1 MDSGFTLSIDW
12 LAFTVL
18 ASNPQETMKILGGDW
33 NKAKGGF
40 RGYPLSWMR
49 VDGLRG
55 VGKLGTNAPRR
66 PNEIHVDF
74 SGGLA
79 SALTRDQIRTL
90 LQWVH
95 AQQGHVTR
103 IDCALDDRAGT
114 VPVSTIREA
123 VSAGQCVTRAAQVR
137 HIVSNLTHGT
147 GATTGETM
155 YFGSPQSQTL
165 LRIYDKRMEL
175 QSKGQ
180 ENWHEYG
187 TRWEL
192 ELKKDRAEQCARALA
207 TLDEADWKELVV
219 GLLRSYVDFRQIP
232 KDAEDEERYRAPVL
246 EWYALLTEGFQK
258 GRLAQEKQV
267 QTLQNVKRWVSDTL
281 TPMLAVICAT
291 PGGEAW
297 LLNEI
302 VRGIARWKDRHRTNS
317 QATHSVSPVC
327 RRSRGQPMLGGL
339 GVSTFPVIC
348 IMLTVKEL
356 SAWLNI
362 KQSHTLPLGLTKTV
376 PSVAFM
382 ASSALNLRRLRPG

>member
-1 MDSGFTLSIDW
+1 MDSSFTLTIDW

-18 ASNPQETMKILGGDW
+18 ASNPQETMKMLGGDW
-33 NKAKGGF
+33 SKAKGGF

-66 PNEIHVDF
+66 PNEIHVDL

-79 SALTRDQIRTL
+79 SALTLDQIRTL
-90 LQWVH
+90 LKWVH

-114 VPVSTIREA
+114 VPVATIREA

-165 LRIYDKRMEL
+165 LRIYDKRLEL

-180 ENWHEYG
+180 ENYQEYG

-207 TLDEADWKELVV
+207 TLEEADWKELVI
-219 GLLRSYVDFRQIP
+219 GLLRSYVDFRDIT
-232 KDAEDEERYRAPVL
+232 KETEDEERYRAPVL

-281 TPMLAVICAT
+281 TPNPWRGRMAT
-291 PGGEAW
+291 TGNCPGHCSVERPTPQFA
-297 LLNEI
+297 
-302 VRGIARWKDRHRTNS
+302 
-317 QATHSVSPVC
+317 QATIQSVSPVC

-339 GVSTFPVIC
+339 GVSGDSPGDLH
-348 IMLTVKEL
+348 MLTVKEL

-362 KQSHTLPLGLTKTV
+362 KESTLYLWVSKNKIP
-376 PSVAFM
+376 
-382 ASSALNLRRLRPG
+382 

>member
-1 MDSGFTLSIDW
+1 MDSSFTLSIDW

-18 ASNPQETMKILGGDW
+18 ASNPQETMRVLGGDW
-33 NKAKGGF
+33 SKAKGGF

-66 PNEIHVDF
+66 PNEIHVDL
-74 SGGLA
+74 SGGLT
-79 SALTRDQIRTL
+79 SALTLDQIRTL

-103 IDCALDDRAGT
+103 IDCALDDRSGT
-114 VPVSTIREA
+114 VPVATIREA
-123 VSAGQCVTRAAQVR
+123 VSAGHCVTRAAQVR

-165 LRIYDKRMEL
+165 LRIYDKRLEL

-180 ENWHEYG
+180 ENYQDYG

-207 TLDEADWKELVV
+207 TLDEADWKELVI

-258 GRLAQEKQV
+258 GRLAQEHQV

-291 PGGEAW
+291 PGGEEW

-302 VRGIARWKDRHRTNS
+302 VRGIARWKDRHRNLLKQPS
-317 QATHSVSPVC
+317 NRFHRSAGGHAGSPC
-327 RRSRGQPMLGGL
+327 
-339 GVSTFPVIC
+339 
-348 IMLTVKEL
+348 
-356 SAWLNI
+356 
-362 KQSHTLPLGLTKTV
+362 
-376 PSVAFM
+376 
-382 ASSALNLRRLRPG
+382 

>member
-1 MDSGFTLSIDW
+1 
-12 LAFTVL
+12 
-18 ASNPQETMKILGGDW
+18 
-33 NKAKGGF
+33 
-40 RGYPLSWMR
+40 
-49 VDGLRG
+49 
-55 VGKLGTNAPRR
+55 
-66 PNEIHVDF
+66 
-74 SGGLA
+74 
-79 SALTRDQIRTL
+79 
-90 LQWVH
+90 
-95 AQQGHVTR
+95 
-103 IDCALDDRAGT
+103 
-114 VPVSTIREA
+114 
-123 VSAGQCVTRAAQVR
+123 VTRAAQVR

-165 LRIYDKRMEL
+165 LRIYDKRLEL

-180 ENWHEYG
+180 EHYQDYG

-291 PGGEAW
+291 PGGEEW

-302 VRGIARWKDRHRTNS
+302 VRGIARWKDRHRNLLKQPPTRFHRT
-317 QATHSVSPVC
+317 AGGHAGSPC
-327 RRSRGQPMLGGL
+327 
-339 GVSTFPVIC
+339 
-348 IMLTVKEL
+348 
-356 SAWLNI
+356 
-362 KQSHTLPLGLTKTV
+362 
-376 PSVAFM
+376 
-382 ASSALNLRRLRPG
+382 

>member
-1 MDSGFTLSIDW
+1 MESSFTLTIDW

-18 ASNPQETMKILGGDW
+18 ATNPQETMKVLGGDW
-33 NKAKGGF
+33 SKAKGGF

-49 VDGLRG
+49 TDGLRG

-66 PNEIHVDF
+66 PNEIHVDL

-79 SALTRDQIRTL
+79 SALTLDQIRTL

-95 AQQGHVTR
+95 KQQGHVTR
-103 IDCALDDRAGT
+103 IDCALDDRAGS

-123 VSAGQCVTRAAQVR
+123 VAAGQCVTRAAQVR

-165 LRIYDKRMEL
+165 LRIYDKRLEL

-180 ENWHEYG
+180 ENYQDYG

-192 ELKKDRAEQCARALA
+192 ELKKHRAEQCSRALA
-207 TLDEADWKELVV
+207 TLDEGDWKELVV

-267 QTLQNVKRWVSDTL
+267 QTLHKLGGKTDTAICSSNHPIGFTGL
-281 TPMLAVICAT
+281 PAVTRAAHGRGTGGVVRLPRCICTCSLSKSFRRGSTSKNPHSTSGPHRTKFLAVAYMD
-291 PGGEAW
+291 W
-297 LLNEI
+297 
-302 VRGIARWKDRHRTNS
+302 
-317 QATHSVSPVC
+317 
-327 RRSRGQPMLGGL
+327 
-339 GVSTFPVIC
+339 
-348 IMLTVKEL
+348 
-356 SAWLNI
+356 
-362 KQSHTLPLGLTKTV
+362 
-376 PSVAFM
+376 
-382 ASSALNLRRLRPG
+382 SALNLRPSRRG